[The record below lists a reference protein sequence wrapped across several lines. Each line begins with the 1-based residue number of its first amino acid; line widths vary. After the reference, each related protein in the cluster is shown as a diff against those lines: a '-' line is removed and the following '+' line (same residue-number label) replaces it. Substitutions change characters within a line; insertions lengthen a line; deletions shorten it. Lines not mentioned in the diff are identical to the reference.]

1 MSAPDPERLG
11 SSPLF
16 GAIPGAQLDLFAANA
31 GQLSLAPSEVVFKE
45 GDPAD
50 ALYVVASGRLGV
62 FKATRGGGEKE
73 LALLGTDD
81 FFGEMGI
88 IDMQPRA
95 ATVRALEPTELW
107 RWDHNALREVQQASL
122 KAYTLLIMNIA
133 RELSRR
139 LRRADRMIIAGG

>member
-1 MSAPDPERLG
+1 MGAPDPERLG

-16 GAIPGAQLDLFAANA
+16 GAIPTPQLELFAANA
-31 GQLSLAPSEVVFKE
+31 GQLSIAAGDAVFKE

-50 ALYVVASGRLGV
+50 ALYVVEQGRLGV
-62 FKATRGGGEKE
+62 FKATADGGEKE

-95 ATVRALEPTELW
+95 ATVRALEPAAVW
-107 RWDHNALREVQQASL
+107 RWDHAALRQVQQDSL

-139 LRRADRMIIAGG
+139 LRRADRMIIAGE